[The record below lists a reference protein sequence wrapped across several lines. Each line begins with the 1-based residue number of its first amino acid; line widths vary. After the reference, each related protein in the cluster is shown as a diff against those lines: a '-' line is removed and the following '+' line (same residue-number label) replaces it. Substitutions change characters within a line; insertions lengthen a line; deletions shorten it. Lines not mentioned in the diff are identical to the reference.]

1 MKKRTRAITGMML
14 AATCALGTV
23 MSGCGGG
30 GGGGADDDVVKIAVP
45 ISLTGESAKA
55 GGELQDAI
63 TMAFEEIDYTIGD
76 YTIELDFI
84 DATSDADKGAMAL
97 EEGIVKNGDELVL
110 SSWNSSVAVAMVD
123 TVTKY
128 KIPWYFSSSSS
139 SVIDEK
145 VANTEDCYLISKIW
159 PTSESLMIGYFEL
172 LQELIDKGEWDP
184 ADVNYA
190 IFADDTDFG
199 RAFGSEAKEQMEAFG
214 GECVFE
220 DYTAISVTDFY
231 TSIAKIKEADPDFLL
246 VQLTNPAAAAAFI
259 KQAEES
265 NVSCLMT
272 NDCITEAANWY
283 ELTGDSATG
292 TLVCRSKLVNDAAM
306 EFQAAFEE
314 KYGYTPAA
322 TTGGINYDGAKFL
335 IKCMEACLEEYGA
348 INSETMYEFGI
359 EVLQKGGITYDES
372 VLVKEYV
379 YDIDGESGINPIV
392 DQDHFYFQ
400 VTQFDGDQAVVVWP
414 EQDKEGDMF
423 IPDYVQ
429 R

>member
-1 MKKRTRAITGMML
+1 MRKQKRAMVAVAL
-14 AATCALGTV
+14 AAVCAFGTV
-23 MSGCGGG
+23 ASGCGGG
-30 GGGGADDDVVKIAVP
+30 ATAGADDGVVKIAVP
-45 ISLTGESAKA
+45 IPLTGESAKA

-63 TMAFEEIDYTIGD
+63 TMAFEEVDYKVGS

-84 DATSDADKGAMAL
+84 DATSDADKGALAL

-145 VANTEDCYLISKIW
+145 VANTEECYLISKIW
-159 PTSESLMIGYFEL
+159 PTSESLMVGYFAL
-172 LQELIDKGEWDP
+172 LQELIDKGEWN
-184 ADVNYA
+184 AEDVDYA

-199 RAFGSEAKEQMEAFG
+199 RAFGSEAKGQMEAFG

-259 KQAEES
+259 KQASES

-272 NDCITEAANWY
+272 SDCFTETSNWY
-283 ELTGDSATG
+283 ELAGDAATG
-292 TLVCRSKLVNDAAM
+292 TLVCRSKLVNDRAM

-335 IKCMEACLEEYGA
+335 IKCIEACEEQYGEVT
-348 INSETMYEFGI
+348 SETMYQFGK
-359 EVLQKGGITYDES
+359 EVLLTGGITYDDS
-372 VLVKEYV
+372 VLVSSYEYN
-379 YDIDGESGINPIV
+379 IDGESGINPIV
-392 DQDHFYFQ
+392 DEDHFYFQ
-400 VTQFDGDQAVVVWP
+400 VTQLDGDQAVVVWP
-414 EQDKEGDMF
+414 EKDKEADMF
-423 IPDYVQ
+423 VPDYVQ